1 MTDNADKL
9 PSDSVGDLDPVEVAD
24 DAAAAIR
31 GGAGVS
37 QLVDAIE
44 RTVNETVQ
52 ALGNALS
59 QAARKG

>member
-1 MTDNADKL
+1 MTDDADKL

-37 QLVDAIE
+37 IVDTIE
-44 RTVNETVQ
+44 RAVNDAMQ
-52 ALGNALS
+52 ALGNALN
-59 QAARKG
+59 QTARKG